1 MYDYKVPQD
10 IQTLV
15 LEKVNQYNK
24 QTEDKMALFINECNL
39 AYIKLLIQKQI
50 EKKEIDYL
58 VTKFEENI
66 TDWMDMLYI
75 FQKVFK
81 VVYDSKNEVDISDNT
96 IFLILTEI
104 ERKMKYGVFMYST
117 SDIATFDSVYELLK
131 IVKIL
136 ENS

>member
-1 MYDYKVPQD
+1 
-10 IQTLV
+10 
-15 LEKVNQYNK
+15 
-24 QTEDKMALFINECNL
+24 
-39 AYIKLLIQKQI
+39 
-50 EKKEIDYL
+50 
-58 VTKFEENI
+58 
-66 TDWMDMLYI
+66 MDGYVIYI